1 VERSGNKPVVLQV
14 VGEKDSGHPAPA
26 ALALQAI
33 AVGESL
39 AQRRREISQ
48 GTTFNG
54 GMGRI
59 CTGLARGAS
68 ATDRY
73 GLAVGS
79 QLLGRTVEPS
89 APPGLR
95 AGEVF
100 AGSKNETHLKGHQES
115 VRQ

>member
-1 VERSGNKPVVLQV
+1 MERSGNKPVVLQV

-54 GMGRI
+54 GMVEFVPVWLAV
-59 CTGLARGAS
+59 LARLTGMGWPW
-68 ATDRY
+68 DH
-73 GLAVGS
+73 
-79 QLLGRTVEPS
+79 
-89 APPGLR
+89 
-95 AGEVF
+95 
-100 AGSKNETHLKGHQES
+100 NC
-115 VRQ
+115 